1 MKPLISPA
9 GTAAI
14 PNSAGLSAARRRL
27 FETALGLFSQ
37 YGYNGVSV
45 RDIVA
50 VLDLQPTAIYAH
62 VSSKEELLFEL
73 VRIGHEEL
81 RDRVRE
87 AVLEAGSDPGDQ
99 LRAIVAANART
110 HLTFPELAR
119 VSQNE
124 QGQLSPE
131 HVAVINV
138 LRGDLG
144 SLLRDVIKR
153 GVAKGVFDPPDLEI
167 TYVALTTMGVRV
179 LDWWATDLGV
189 DIEQVATTHAELA
202 MRMMTP
208 SAKT

>member
-9 GTAAI
+9 STAAL
-14 PNSAGLSAARRRL
+14 PKSADLSAARRRL

-87 AVLEAGSDPGDQ
+87 AVLEAGSDPG
-99 LRAIVAANART
+99 
-110 HLTFPELAR
+110 
-119 VSQNE
+119 
-124 QGQLSPE
+124 
-131 HVAVINV
+131 
-138 LRGDLG
+138 
-144 SLLRDVIKR
+144 
-153 GVAKGVFDPPDLEI
+153 
-167 TYVALTTMGVRV
+167 
-179 LDWWATDLGV
+179 
-189 DIEQVATTHAELA
+189 
-202 MRMMTP
+202 
-208 SAKT
+208 

>member
-1 MKPLISPA
+1 
-9 GTAAI
+9 
-14 PNSAGLSAARRRL
+14 
-27 FETALGLFSQ
+27 
-37 YGYNGVSV
+37 
-45 RDIVA
+45 
-50 VLDLQPTAIYAH
+50 
-62 VSSKEELLFEL
+62 
-73 VRIGHEEL
+73 
-81 RDRVRE
+81 
-87 AVLEAGSDPGDQ
+87 
-99 LRAIVAANART
+99 VAANART

-131 HVAVINV
+131 HLPVINV

-189 DIEQVATTHAELA
+189 DIEQVAATHAELA

-208 SAKT
+208 PSKT